1 MYEITI
7 CREFSA
13 AHAIRL
19 YDGTL
24 EPVHGHNWSV
34 RLTVEADK
42 LDEIGVVMDFHLLE
56 QLIDRQI
63 ATVHNRNLNDVP
75 PFAGGEVNPTAEEV
89 ARWLGDRVAPQLP
102 GAVHL
107 RLVEVGEAPGCLATY
122 RPDLQG

>member
-1 MYEITI
+1 MYEVTI

-34 RLTVEADK
+34 RVTVGADK

-56 QLIDRQI
+56 QSVDRLIE
-63 ATVHNRNLNDVP
+63 TVHNRNLNDVS
-75 PFAGGEVNPTAEEV
+75 PFADGAVNPTAEQV
-89 ARWLGDRVAPQLP
+89 AHWLGDRVAAQLP
-102 GAVHL
+102 AAVRL

-122 RPDLQG
+122 RPLEG